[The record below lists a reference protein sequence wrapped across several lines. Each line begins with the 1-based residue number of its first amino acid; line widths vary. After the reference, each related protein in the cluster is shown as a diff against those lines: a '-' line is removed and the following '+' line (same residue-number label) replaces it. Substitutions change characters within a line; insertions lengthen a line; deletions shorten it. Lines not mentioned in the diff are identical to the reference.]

1 MNVTPEILERYHLGL
16 CTPEEEQQIADWLQD
31 GEDLGAVD
39 HLPDTGEIKAAAN
52 ANIRK
57 FLSDQTG
64 VDFAKGQ
71 SQSKRL
77 KWSMPMLKIAAVLAV
92 VFIAAIYWS
101 KRASSKAE
109 WEKIAL
115 KELVVPKGQRKE
127 LTLPDGTLVFLNA
140 GSVLRYPEQFVD
152 SCRKVSLTGEG
163 YFKVKPDKAHPFII
177 ESTHHTQI
185 RVLGTAFNV
194 KSYEQQAKVEVS
206 VMEGKVRF
214 SQGAKEK
221 GGVILLGG
229 QSGSYDQTTNEIKIN
244 EIDTTSMDRAWA
256 WKDGVLAFKAETF
269 ADVALKI
276 ERWYNVDIQLKDSQ
290 LAKLRY
296 TGSYYRPEL
305 NQLLTSIGFVLGFK
319 YTINKENRTINII
332 R

>member
-16 CTPEEEQQIADWLQD
+16 CTPEEEQQIADWLQG
-31 GEDLGAVD
+31 GEDLGDVA
-39 HLPDTGEIKAAAN
+39 HLPTTGEVKVAADK
-52 ANIRK
+52 NIRQ
-57 FLSDQTG
+57 FLSDRTG
-64 VDFAKGQ
+64 VNLDQTKRENKG
-71 SQSKRL
+71 L
-77 KWSMPMLKIAAVLAV
+77 KLYLPVLKVAAVFAV

-101 KRASSKAE
+101 KRASSKPE

-152 SCRKVSLTGEG
+152 SCRKVSLIGEG

-177 ESTHHTQI
+177 TGAHHTQI

-214 SQGAKEK
+214 SQVAK
-221 GGVILLGG
+221 GHDGVILLGG
-229 QSGSYDQTTNEIKIN
+229 QSGSYDKATNEIKVN
-244 EIDTTSMDRAWA
+244 ELDTASTDRAWA
-256 WKDGVLAFKAETF
+256 WKDGVLAFRGETF
-269 ADVALKI
+269 ADAALKI
-276 ERWYNVDIQLKDSQ
+276 ERWYNVDIQWKDNN

-305 NQLLTSIGFVLGFK
+305 NQLLTSMGFVLGFK
-319 YTINKENRTINII
+319 YTVNKENRTINII